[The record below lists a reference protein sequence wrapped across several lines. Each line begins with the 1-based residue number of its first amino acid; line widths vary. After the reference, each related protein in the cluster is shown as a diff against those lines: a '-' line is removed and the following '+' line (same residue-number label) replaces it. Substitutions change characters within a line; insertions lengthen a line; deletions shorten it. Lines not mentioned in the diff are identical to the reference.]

1 MPVESHIGYEIR
13 DAIALVTLRRPEKA
27 NAMTARMAADLHEL
41 CRRADA
47 DDAVRVVV
55 LTGEGKT
62 FCAGSDITTLD
73 DYPTP
78 WAFRNR
84 LDYCDAILGL
94 RKPAV
99 AAVNGAAFGGGLE
112 LAISCD
118 VVVAST
124 AARFAAP
131 EVKLGWVGGGGAS
144 QLLPRICGLANASLM
159 LLTGDPVERAGGAA
173 HRDRAEGRRPGC
185 PPPGGIRDRAVDRRK
200 RPDRDAGGEGGRAG
214 VALVGPRC
222 GHAYEEELVAICMG
236 SEDRDEGIAA
246 FAEKRPPDF
255 RGR

>member
-1 MPVESHIGYEIR
+1 MAAGPHIGYETR
-13 DAIALVTLRRPEKA
+13 GPVALVTLRRPEKA
-27 NAMTARMAADLHEL
+27 NALTAQMAADLHEACARL
-41 CRRADA
+41 
-47 DDAVRVVV
+47 DDDDDVRVVI
-55 LTGEGKT
+55 LAAEGKA

-94 RKPAV
+94 RKPAI

-131 EVKLGWVGGGGAS
+131 EVKLGWIGGGGAS
-144 QLLPRICGLANASLM
+144 QLLPRICGLANAALL
-159 LLTGDPVERAGGAA
+159 LLTGDPIDAHEALRLGIVQRVVGPGELLPAALELAESIAVNAPIATQAAKAAARASLSLGL
-173 HRDRAEGRRPGC
+173 
-185 PPPGGIRDRAVDRRK
+185 
-200 RPDRDAGGEGGRAG
+200 DAGMR
-214 VALVGPRC
+214 
-222 GHAYEEELVAICMG
+222 YEEELVAVCMG
-236 SEDRDEGIAA
+236 TEDRNEGIAA
-246 FAEKRPPDF
+246 FREKRPPRF

>member
-1 MPVESHIGYEIR
+1 MSVESHIGYEIR
-13 DAIALVTLRRPEKA
+13 EAIALVTLRRPEKA

-131 EVKLGWVGGGGAS
+131 EVKLGWIGGGGAS

-159 LLTGDPVERAGGAA
+159 LLTGDPVDAPEALRIGIAQRVVDPDALLPATFEIARSIAANAPIATQAAKAAARASLSLGL
-173 HRDRAEGRRPGC
+173 
-185 PPPGGIRDRAVDRRK
+185 
-200 RPDRDAGGEGGRAG
+200 DAGMR
-214 VALVGPRC
+214 
-222 GHAYEEELVAICMG
+222 YEEELVTVCMG

-246 FAEKRPPDF
+246 FAAKRPPDF